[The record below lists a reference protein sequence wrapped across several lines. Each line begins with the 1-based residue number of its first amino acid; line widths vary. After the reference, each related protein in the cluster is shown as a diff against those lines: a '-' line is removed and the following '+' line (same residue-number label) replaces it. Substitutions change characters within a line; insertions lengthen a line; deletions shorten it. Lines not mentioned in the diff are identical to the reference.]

1 MDKLSNK
8 ITENIL
14 ILGQKIIVQL
24 KDFIYLR
31 EPDLILH
38 IIVDN
43 TVFDYK
49 TKKFINLINY
59 NIGIELD
66 DGFLPPQ
73 SFLILK
79 QQKNKYYSSKI
90 LKKKYYGKYPDIPET
105 NNNYFRIKTEY
116 INGNIIIEPKYLMA
130 RITKIDNEKK
140 NIDISINKFY
150 CLKS

>member
-14 ILGQKIIVQL
+14 SLGQKIIVQL
-24 KDFIYLR
+24 KDFLYLR

-38 IIVDN
+38 IIADN

-49 TKKFINLINY
+49 TKSLINLINY
-59 NIGIELD
+59 TIGIELD

-73 SFLILK
+73 SYLILK
-79 QQKNKYYSSKI
+79 QQKNIYYSPKI
-90 LKKKYYGKYPDIPET
+90 FKKKYYGKYPDIPET
-105 NNNYFRIKTEY
+105 KNKYFRIKTEY
-116 INGNIIIEPKYLMA
+116 INGNLIIEPKYLMA
-130 RITKIDNEKK
+130 HITKIDNEKK

-150 CLKS
+150 YLKS